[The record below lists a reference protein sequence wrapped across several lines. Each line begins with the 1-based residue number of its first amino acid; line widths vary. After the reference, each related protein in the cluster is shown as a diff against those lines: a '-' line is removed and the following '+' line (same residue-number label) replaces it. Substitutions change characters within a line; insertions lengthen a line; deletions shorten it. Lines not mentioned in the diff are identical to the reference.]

1 MMFGRILIAGRLAQ
15 KLAAGTLAGLIA
27 TTGAAF
33 AEPVAIVPTQV
44 IYPGQEIDLS
54 LLREVVVTNPNLR
67 DDYIG
72 SLAELEGS
80 VARRTLLPGRVI
92 PTSAVR
98 ESYAIERGEVVRL
111 VYSNAGMVISA
122 SGSPLAAAS
131 VGDLVRVRNVDTG
144 VTVSGTV
151 MADRTVRVLAQ

>member
-1 MMFGRILIAGRLAQ
+1 MMFRHLKTAGRSARHVVV
-15 KLAAGTLAGLIA
+15 AVFAGLFA
-27 TTGAAF
+27 VPTAAF
-33 AEPVAIVPTQV
+33 AEPIAIVPTQV
-44 IYPGQEIDLS
+44 IYPGQEIDLA

-67 DDYIG
+67 DDYIA

-92 PTSAVR
+92 PISAVR

-122 SGSPLAAAS
+122 SGSPLASAS

>member
-1 MMFGRILIAGRLAQ
+1 MFRRLKMAVIGL
-15 KLAAGTLAGLIA
+15 LALPV
-27 TTGAAF
+27 AAL
-33 AEPVAIVPTQV
+33 AEPIAIVPTQV
-44 IYPGQEIDLS
+44 IYPGQEIDIA

-72 SLAELEGS
+72 SLVELEGS

-111 VYSNAGMVISA
+111 VYSHAGMIISA
-122 SGSPLAAAS
+122 NGSPLASAS